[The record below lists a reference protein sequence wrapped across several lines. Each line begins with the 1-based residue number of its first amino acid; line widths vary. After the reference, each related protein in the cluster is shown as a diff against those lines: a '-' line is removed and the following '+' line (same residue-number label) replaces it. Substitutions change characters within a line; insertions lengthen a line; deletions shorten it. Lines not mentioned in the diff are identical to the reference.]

1 MVPDIADENAIHR
14 SVRQKRVVGLGQD
27 RDDVGRV
34 GFAYAPVD
42 MANHIGTDVDGVD
55 FALGA
60 DEVRQ
65 TKGEI
70 ARAGADVGDHFTG
83 LYIER
88 GQHLMR
94 FLIFIA
100 LGVL

>member
-1 MVPDIADENAIHR
+1 MVPDVADENAIDR
-14 SVRQKRVVGLGQD
+14 SVRQQRVVQVGQD

-42 MANHIGTDVDGVD
+42 VADHVGADVDGVD
-55 FALGA
+55 FALVA
-60 DEVRQ
+60 DKVRQ
-65 TKGEI
+65 AECEI
-70 ARAGADVGDHFTG
+70 ARAGADVGDRFAG
-83 LYIER
+83 LDVER
-88 GQHLMR
+88 AQDLMR